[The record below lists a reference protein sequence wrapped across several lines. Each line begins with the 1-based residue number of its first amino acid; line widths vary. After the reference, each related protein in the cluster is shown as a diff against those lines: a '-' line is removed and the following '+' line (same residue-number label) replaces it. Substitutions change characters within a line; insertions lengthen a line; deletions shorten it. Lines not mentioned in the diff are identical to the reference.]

1 MMAVL
6 AVIYIVFISLGLPD
20 SLFGAAWPVIHM
32 EMGVAESFAS
42 VCSVIIGLCT
52 GSVSFFA
59 GKLIRRFG
67 TAAVTFVSVLVT
79 AVGLL
84 GISFAPNIVCLIA
97 FSVVL
102 GFGAGAIDTGVNAF
116 VSLHYKAQHMN
127 WLHCFWGVGVTV
139 SPLILSLF
147 LSGDGSGWR
156 SGYRVIALLE
166 VLIAC
171 FVIFVLRRWNRME
184 REKQPEQP
192 AAGGGKSILELLRG
206 RGVLTSILSLG
217 MYSSMEFMAST
228 WGATYL
234 VNVYALSPD
243 EAARRISLYYA
254 GIMLG
259 RLFAGFLAL
268 KLSDKALIRCG
279 IGVSFLGILW
289 LLLPLGSL
297 SVWGLLLIGM
307 GFGPIFPSVLH
318 SVPARFGAAYAADL
332 TGYHMSGAYALG
344 FCVQLI
350 FGYVASATSFYILPF
365 VLLGLCVLLFLL
377 NEQTLR
383 LVTGKKER
391 QR

>member
-1 MMAVL
+1 M
-6 AVIYIVFISLGLPD
+6 
-20 SLFGAAWPVIHM
+20 
-32 EMGVAESFAS
+32 
-42 VCSVIIGLCT
+42 
-52 GSVSFFA
+52 
-59 GKLIRRFG
+59 
-67 TAAVTFVSVLVT
+67 
-79 AVGLL
+79 
-84 GISFAPNIVCLIA
+84 
-97 FSVVL
+97 
-102 GFGAGAIDTGVNAF
+102 
-116 VSLHYKAQHMN
+116 
-127 WLHCFWGVGVTV
+127 
-139 SPLILSLF
+139 
-147 LSGDGSGWR
+147 
-156 SGYRVIALLE
+156 
-166 VLIAC
+166 
-171 FVIFVLRRWNRME
+171 
-184 REKQPEQP
+184 
-192 AAGGGKSILELLRG
+192 ELLRG

-217 MYSSMEFMAST
+217 MYSSMEFMVST

-234 VNVYALSPD
+234 VNIYALSPD

-332 TGYHMSGAYALG
+332 TGYHMSGAYAIG
-344 FCVQLI
+344 FCAQLI